1 LKTYISTE
9 VAMLTLFAD
18 WFTYT
23 FLRLPKGRLITEAIH
38 FFVYDIPK
46 IYLLLVVIVFAV
58 AMLRT
63 WIPAEKIKKVL
74 THRHQFVDNI
84 LAASLGIITPFCTCS
99 AIPMFIGFVESGV
112 PLGVTFSFLVAS
124 PMINEVAM
132 VLLWGLFGAR
142 VALLY
147 VGVGLLIAIV
157 SGIIIGR
164 LHMEKYVEDYVYK
177 IKVGAAAGDAPMTFK
192 DRVVASWRY
201 VGEIFRRVAPWV
213 AVGVAIGAFI
223 HGYAPENFLAR
234 YAGRDNP
241 FAVLIAVLIGIPL
254 YSNAEGVIPV
264 VQALFAKG
272 LPLGT
277 TLAFMMA
284 VTGLSMPEMIILRRV
299 LKPRLL
305 ATFIGV
311 VGVGILIVGYFFNW
325 VL

>member
-1 LKTYISTE
+1 
-9 VAMLTLFAD
+9 MLTLFAD

-63 WIPAEKIKKVL
+63 WIPAEKIKKLL

>member
-1 LKTYISTE
+1 
-9 VAMLTLFAD
+9 MLTQFAD
-18 WFTYT
+18 WFTYSL
-23 FLRLPKGRLITEAIH
+23 LRLSRGRLITEAIH

-46 IYLLLVVIVFAV
+46 IYLLLVVIVFVV

-63 WIPAEKIKKVL
+63 WIPAEKVKRLLV
-74 THRHQFVDNI
+74 HRHQFVGNI
-84 LAASLGIITPFCTCS
+84 LAASLGILTPFCTCS

-132 VLLWGLFGAR
+132 VLLWGLFGAKI
-142 VALLY
+142 ALLY

-157 SGIIIGR
+157 SGVIIGQ

-177 IKVGAAAGDAPMTFK
+177 IKVGAATGDAPMTFNN
-192 DRVVASWRY
+192 RIVASWRY
-201 VGEIFRRVAPWV
+201 VGEIFRKVAPWV

-241 FAVLIAVLIGIPL
+241 FAVLLAVAIGIPL
-254 YSNAEGVIPV
+254 YSNAEGVIPI
-264 VQALFAKG
+264 VQALWAKG

>member
-1 LKTYISTE
+1 
-9 VAMLTLFAD
+9 
-18 WFTYT
+18 
-23 FLRLPKGRLITEAIH
+23 
-38 FFVYDIPK
+38 
-46 IYLLLVVIVFAV
+46 
-58 AMLRT
+58 
-63 WIPAEKIKKVL
+63 
-74 THRHQFVDNI
+74 
-84 LAASLGIITPFCTCS
+84 
-99 AIPMFIGFVESGV
+99 MFIGFVESGV

-157 SGIIIGR
+157 SGVIITQ
-164 LHMEKYVEDYVYK
+164 LHMEKYVEDYVYM

-201 VGEIFRRVAPWV
+201 VGEIFRKVAPWV

-223 HGYAPENFLAR
+223 HGYAPEDFLAR

-241 FAVLIAVLIGIPL
+241 FAVLIAVAIGIPL

-264 VQALFAKG
+264 VQALWAKG

>member
-1 LKTYISTE
+1 
-9 VAMLTLFAD
+9 
-18 WFTYT
+18 
-23 FLRLPKGRLITEAIH
+23 
-38 FFVYDIPK
+38 
-46 IYLLLVVIVFAV
+46 
-58 AMLRT
+58 
-63 WIPAEKIKKVL
+63 
-74 THRHQFVDNI
+74 
-84 LAASLGIITPFCTCS
+84 
-99 AIPMFIGFVESGV
+99 
-112 PLGVTFSFLVAS
+112 VTFSFLVAS

-142 VALLY
+142 IALLY

-192 DRVVASWRY
+192 DRIVASWRY

>member
-1 LKTYISTE
+1 
-9 VAMLTLFAD
+9 MLTLFAD

-63 WIPAEKIKKVL
+63 WIPAEKIKKLL

-84 LAASLGIITPFCTCS
+84 LAASLGIFTPFCTCS

-157 SGIIIGR
+157 SGIIITR

-177 IKVGAAAGDAPMTFK
+177 IKVGAAPGDAPMTFK

>member
-1 LKTYISTE
+1 
-9 VAMLTLFAD
+9 MLTLFAD
-18 WFTYT
+18 WFTYML
-23 FLRLPKGRLITEAIH
+23 LRLPKGHLITEAIH

-46 IYLLLVVIVFAV
+46 IYLLLVVIVFVV

-63 WIPAEKIKKVL
+63 WIPAEKIKRLLV
-74 THRHQFVDNI
+74 HRHQFVGNV
-84 LAASLGIITPFCTCS
+84 LAASLGIFTPFCTCS

-157 SGIIIGR
+157 SGVIITR
-164 LHMEKYVEDYVYK
+164 LHMEKYVEDYVYM

-201 VGEIFRRVAPWV
+201 VGEIFRKVAPWV

-241 FAVLIAVLIGIPL
+241 FAVLIAVAIGIPL

-264 VQALFAKG
+264 VQALWAKG

>member
-1 LKTYISTE
+1 
-9 VAMLTLFAD
+9 MLTLFAD

-23 FLRLPKGRLITEAIH
+23 LFRLPKGRLITEAIH

-63 WIPAEKIKKVL
+63 WIPAEKIKKLL

-84 LAASLGIITPFCTCS
+84 LAATLGIITPFCTCS

-142 VALLY
+142 IALLY

-157 SGIIIGR
+157 SGVVITR
-164 LHMEKYVEDYVYK
+164 FHMEKYVEDYVYK

-192 DRVVASWRY
+192 DRVVVSWRY

>member
-1 LKTYISTE
+1 
-9 VAMLTLFAD
+9 MLTLFAD

-23 FLRLPKGRLITEAIH
+23 LLRLPKGHLITEAIH

-63 WIPAEKIKKVL
+63 WISAEKIKKLL

-84 LAASLGIITPFCTCS
+84 LAASLGILTPFCTCS

-132 VLLWGLFGAR
+132 VLLWGLFGVR
-142 VALLY
+142 IALLY

-157 SGIIIGR
+157 SGVIITR
-164 LHMEKYVEDYVYK
+164 LHMEKYVEDYVYM

-192 DRVVASWRY
+192 DRVIASWRY
-201 VGEIFRRVAPWV
+201 VGEIFRKVAPWV

-241 FAVLIAVLIGIPL
+241 FAVLIAVAIGIPL

-264 VQALFAKG
+264 VQALWAKG

-311 VGVGILIVGYFFNW
+311 VGVGILFVGYFFNW